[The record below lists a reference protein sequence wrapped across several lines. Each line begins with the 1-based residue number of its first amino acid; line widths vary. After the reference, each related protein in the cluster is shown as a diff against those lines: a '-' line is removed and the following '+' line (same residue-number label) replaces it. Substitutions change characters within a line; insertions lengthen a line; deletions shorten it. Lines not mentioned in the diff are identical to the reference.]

1 MWRALS
7 VLSAFRRFVPAPGT
21 TREEHERC
29 LARPTGRFVT
39 AAVTLLPLVALAVDD
54 YHHYTT
60 VGQVG
65 MTVTNYGVIGQGY
78 TKTASPQQP
87 SCLYKLHSERPS
99 ERIEHFSFA
108 GLWVGARKGGE
119 TLVSTGIVDG
129 VFDYGE
135 EGFEYTTT
143 VDPADTVLERSSIRT
158 SPKFDVD
165 AISQQDF
172 LCDFTDANT
181 VVPGGGPIPNHTPL
195 GINVHLETYAWNY
208 SFAEAF
214 LILNYTITNVSG
226 SALDELRVGYWVDAS
241 VANMN
246 YTSRYEPGGGFDWYD
261 NLNNFDQERG
271 MGYQYD
277 SDGDDGFAESY
288 IAFRVL
294 GCSLPQ
300 SDYTV
305 HYHQWQW
312 NTASS
317 QSFPDYVMPTD
328 DAERYDAMA
337 MTHPYGADP
346 QSGGIPDAEGSWMIL
361 VSLATYQG
369 FSLGPGEEFNAV
381 FAVVCGH
388 GEGPW
393 VEGPAG
399 NTAQRRSN
407 LSLNA
412 DWALRAYNGEDANG
426 NGILDEGED
435 LDGDGELDRY
445 VLPAP
450 PPSPRLTLIP
460 GRGKVALWWDSSPE
474 DALDPVTREPD
485 FEGYRVYGAKKT
497 SGGEGDF
504 TLLAQYDLFNET
516 GYNTGLEA
524 IRADTTID
532 GVDYHYRYVNENLLS
547 GWPGKNYFA
556 VTSYDRGDPA
566 NNLESLESSQYE
578 NKSNAF
584 PGSEPAPGLNVTV
597 YPNPYRVKAAWD
609 GGGERERMLWF
620 RNLPARA
627 EIRIFTLSGDLVDI
641 IHHDAA
647 IYDGTDIRRLEP
659 RAGEMGGTAFSGGEH
674 AWDLITRDDQAIA
687 TGLYLFAV
695 EDLDTGGTC
704 LGRFLVIK

>member
-1 MWRALS
+1 MRH
-7 VLSAFRRFVPAPGT
+7 P
-21 TREEHERC
+21 C
-29 LARPTGRFVT
+29 
-39 AAVTLLPLVALAVDD
+39 LLPAVLAACAVLFPAAALAIDD

-60 VGQVG
+60 IGQVG

-78 TKTASPQQP
+78 TKTAAPQQP
-87 SCLYKLHSERPS
+87 SCLYKLHSERAS
-99 ERIEHFSFA
+99 ERVEHFSFG
-108 GLWVGARKGGE
+108 GLWVGARKGGVE
-119 TLVSTGIVDG
+119 RVSTAIVDG

-135 EGFEYTTT
+135 EGLEFTTSE
-143 VDPADTVLERSSIRT
+143 DPADTVVERSSIRT

-195 GINVHLETYAWNY
+195 GIDVHLETYAWNY
-208 SFAEAF
+208 AFAEAF
-214 LILNYTITNVSG
+214 VILNYTITNI
-226 SALDELRVGYWVDAS
+226 SAAYLDEPRVALWLDPS

-261 NLNNFDQERG
+261 NLNNLDQERS

-288 IAFRVL
+288 VGFAIL
-294 GCSLPQ
+294 GSSLPQ
-300 SDYTV
+300 ADYTT
-305 HYHQWQW
+305 HYDQWAW
-312 NTASS
+312 NTASN
-317 QSFPDYVMPTD
+317 QNFPDYVMPRD
-328 DAERYDAMA
+328 DEERYDAMA
-337 MTHPYGADP
+337 ATHPYDADP
-346 QSGGIPDAEGSWMIL
+346 QSGGIPQTEGSWMIL
-361 VSLATYQG
+361 VSLASAPG
-369 FSLGPGEEFNAV
+369 FSLAPGEALNVV

-393 VEGPAG
+393 IEGFA
-399 NTAQRRSN
+399 NDTAYRRSN

-412 DWALRAYNGEDANG
+412 DWAMRAYNGEDANG
-426 NGILDEGED
+426 NGVLDEGED

-450 PPSPRLTLIP
+450 PPSPRLRLSP
-460 GRGKVALWWDSSPE
+460 GRGEVAIWWDDSPE
-474 DALDPVTREPD
+474 EAEDPVTREVD
-485 FEGYRVYGAKKT
+485 FEGYRIYGARKT
-497 SGGEGDF
+497 AGGEGDF
-504 TLLAQYDLFNET
+504 SLLAQYDLLNET

-524 IRADTTID
+524 IRADTTMD
-532 GVDYHYRYVNENLLS
+532 GVDYQYCFVNEDLLS

-566 NNLESLESSQYE
+566 NNLESLESSPYE

-584 PGSEPAPGLNVTV
+584 PGSGPAPGLHVTV
-597 YPNPYRVKAAWD
+597 YPNPYRVSAVWD
-609 GGGERERMLWF
+609 GQGERERMLWF

-627 EIRIFTLSGDLVDI
+627 EIRIFTLSGDLVDVI
-641 IHHDAA
+641 SHDADT
-647 IYDGTDIRRLEP
+647 YDGSDIRRLEP
-659 RAGEMGGTAFSGGEH
+659 RAGETGDRAFSGGEH

-695 EDLDTGGTC
+695 EDLDTGGTS